1 MTGLIREWPLPIHGV
16 AALDMEA
23 LACDIAPIVVA
34 RTRHIPR
41 IVRDEMIAVFA
52 DGIADVL
59 TQLGG
64 DFDRRVFTHLC
75 GNPEDVTP

>member
-1 MTGLIREWPLPIHGV
+1 MTGLIRKWPQPVHGV

-23 LACDIAPIVVA
+23 LAADIAPIVVA

-41 IVRDEMIAVFA
+41 DITNEMIAVFA
-52 DGIADVL
+52 DGITDVL

-64 DFDRRVFTHLC
+64 EFDRRVFTHLC

>member
-1 MTGLIREWPLPIHGV
+1 MTGLITQFPQPIHGV
-16 AALDMEA
+16 AALDMEE
-23 LACDIAPIVVA
+23 LAFEIAPVVVA

-41 IVRDEMIAVFA
+41 DITNEMIAVFA

-59 TQLGG
+59 TKLGG
-64 DFDRRVFTHLC
+64 EFDRRVFTHLC